1 MSPNT
6 LTESEARDLAVRALL
21 ADRPAEVTTIIKQI
35 ESQYDVSW
43 RPLGDTQNNHGTVE
57 LQADSPTA
65 CLVELIYNEFDAE
78 LMKAFLQNTPTGA
91 EYDDYPTVKDALKQL
106 DPDADVELVLD
117 GSETR
122 KGDDIWSPIIRGT
135 GIGQTKDD
143 AFDTFLG
150 LNSPGKAKKNIPFVQ
165 GQFGM
170 GATGV
175 LKHSGNEFEG
185 IPAYKFIASASVEK
199 PGEWWW
205 TVIRFNDQEG
215 QYEHFLI
222 DGDLPAFT
230 GEFGGELME
239 SFLDDYEKSP
249 TNFTQFDPQEYGSF
263 VKVYDYQMDTARGQ
277 VSASE
282 GFVRKLERYLV
293 EPPFPLRI
301 TELRYSKMKAP
312 QTTTQGFLAVLDKPG
327 MQPNILHRESFPHTF
342 SDERLGTRTIDIAL
356 FHEEEQNS
364 KKSNLKGRV
373 MQRVS
378 SETGIHSKHA
388 VMFTVNGQ
396 THGDLGLGFLKNQCS
411 FSKIATDLVVIVR
424 FDHFPHTRL
433 SKLFNPSRERLADSP
448 LASLLKEEL
457 KEVLT
462 DLDVLQEEEDNRRAS
477 RSGEEADLDSSF
489 EELFDANPEFVQD
502 LNSGTVEGL
511 PGVTRPTVST
521 TAVEKD
527 PDGTDVV
534 DVDDEEED
542 DDIPRLPTYFELLE
556 TYDPAGEHVVHD
568 GPDRMAIEMPL
579 NKRQKV
585 RFATDAPYDFL
596 TRDDL
601 QGSLCAAP
609 EVLYNAEPRDGIW
622 TVTLEP
628 YTAFSP
634 SEGDEHPVSI
644 KLMRPSVDA
653 DDIED
658 INGFDAVEDLYRDKD
673 EALPVDVEGNIE
685 YHGPED
691 DDEFEQ
697 KIVVKYTAEVEE
709 TTGSPSTNTTTT
721 GVTGTTDGSKTG
733 KKIQPQVQYP
743 DPHLVYRQH
752 WDEELNDDGN
762 DKYSARLADEFDE
775 HTLISVSASRDGTV
789 TGLDVTVNMD
799 ANALR
804 SFIIRQNI
812 QERFKKEVE
821 MRYLRAVIYEVIA
834 LFHKHKHREEEVLIN
849 EESDIGHADY
859 IQQAINDQE
868 AVIMLNLYGKEE
880 LNHISE

>member
-1 MSPNT
+1 MASYT
-6 LTESEARDLAVRALL
+6 FTESEARDLAIRALL
-21 ADRPAEVTTIIKQI
+21 ADRPAEITAIIEQI

-43 RPLGDTQNNHGTVE
+43 RPLGDIPNNHGTVE

-78 LMKAFLQNTPTGA
+78 LMKAFLQKAPTGA

-106 DPDADVELVLD
+106 DPDADIELLLD
-117 GSETR
+117 GSETQ

-135 GIGQTKDD
+135 GIGQTKDN

-150 LNSPGKAKKNIPFVQ
+150 LNSPGKAKKKIPFVQ

-205 TVIRFNDQEG
+205 TIIRFNDEEG

-222 DGDLPAFT
+222 DGNLPVFT
-230 GEFGGELME
+230 GEFGGELMD
-239 SFLDDYEKSP
+239 SFLDDYEKSS

-277 VSASE
+277 ISASE

-312 QTTTQGFLAVLDKPG
+312 QTTTQGFLAELDKPG
-327 MQPNILHRESFPHTF
+327 MKPNILHRESFTHPF

-364 KKSNLKGRV
+364 KKSNLKSRV

-378 SETGIHSKHA
+378 SGTGIHEKHA

-396 THGDLGLGFLKNQCS
+396 THGDLGLGFLENQCG

-457 KEVLT
+457 KEVLM
-462 DLDVLQEEEDNRRAS
+462 DLDILEEEEDNRRAS
-477 RSGEEADLDSSF
+477 RSGEEADLDNSF
-489 EELFDANPEFVQD
+489 EELFDVNPEFVQD

-521 TAVEKD
+521 TTVEKD
-527 PDGTDVV
+527 PDGTALI
-534 DVDDEEED
+534 DVDDEEEN
-542 DDIPRLPTYFELLE
+542 DIPRLPTYFELLE

-568 GPDRMAIEMPL
+568 DPDRMTIEMPL
-579 NKRQKV
+579 NKRRKV

-601 QGSLCAAP
+601 QGSLQAAP
-609 EVLYNAEPRDGIW
+609 GVLYNVEPRDGVW

-634 SEGDEHPVSI
+634 SEGDGHPVSI

-658 INGFDAVEDLYRDKD
+658 IDGIDDVKDLYRDES
-673 EALPVDVEGNIE
+673 EALPAAVEGDIE

-691 DDEFEQ
+691 DDEFER
-697 KIVVKYTAEVEE
+697 KLVVEYTAEVEE
-709 TTGSPSTNTTTT
+709 TTGGSSTSTTTT
-721 GVTGTTDGSKTG
+721 GTPGTTGGSETG
-733 KKIQPQVQYP
+733 KKLQPQVEYP
-743 DPHLVYRQH
+743 DPYLIYREH
-752 WDEELNDDGN
+752 WDEELNDEDN
-762 DKYSARLADEFDE
+762 DKFSQRFAAEFDD
-775 HTLISVSASRDGTV
+775 HTLVSVDASRDGTV
-789 TGLDVTVNMD
+789 TDLDVTVNMD

-804 SFIIRQNI
+804 SFIVRQNI

-821 MRYLRAVIYEVIA
+821 LRYLRAIIYEVIA
-834 LFHKHKHREEEVLIN
+834 LFHKHKHRQEEGLID
-849 EESDIGHADY
+849 EESDMGHADY

-880 LNHISE
+880 LDHISE

>member
-1 MSPNT
+1 MSSNT

-21 ADRPAEVTTIIKQI
+21 ADRPTEVTAIIEQI
-35 ESQYDVSW
+35 ESHYDVSW
-43 RPLGDTQNNHGTVE
+43 RPLGGIPNNHGTVE

-78 LMKAFLQNTPTGA
+78 LMKAFLKNAPADA
-91 EYDDYPTVKDALKQL
+91 EYEDYPTVKDALKEL
-106 DPDADVELVLD
+106 NPDADVEFLLD
-117 GSETR
+117 GSEKQ

-135 GIGQTKDD
+135 GIGQSKDE

-185 IPAYKFIASASVEK
+185 IPAYKFIASASIEK

-205 TVIRFNDQEG
+205 TVIRFNDKEG

-239 SFLDDYEKSP
+239 SFLKDYEKSP
-249 TNFTQFDPQEYGSF
+249 TNFTQFDSQEYGSF

-277 VSASE
+277 VAASE

-312 QTTTQGFLAVLDKPG
+312 QTTTHGYLKELDKPE
-327 MQPNILHRESFPHTF
+327 MQPNILYRESFPYTF

-356 FHEEEQNS
+356 FHEDEQNS
-364 KKSNLKGRV
+364 KKSNLKSRV
-373 MQRVS
+373 MQRVTS
-378 SETGIHSKHA
+378 GTGIHEKHA

-396 THGDLGLGFLKNQCS
+396 THGDLGLGFLENQCS

-433 SKLFNPSRERLADSP
+433 SKIFNPSRERLADSP

-457 KEVLT
+457 KEVLM
-462 DLDVLQEEEDNRRAS
+462 DLDILQEEEDNRRAS

-489 EELFDANPEFVQD
+489 EELFDVNPEFVKD
-502 LNSGTVEGL
+502 LNSGSVEGL
-511 PGVTRPTVST
+511 PGATRPTVST
-521 TAVEKD
+521 TNVEKD
-527 PDGTDVV
+527 PDETDLI
-534 DVDDEEED
+534 DVDDEEKD

-556 TYDPAGEHVVHD
+556 TYDPTGEHVVQKS
-568 GPDRMAIEMPL
+568 PDRMTIEMPL
-579 NKRQKV
+579 NKRRKV

-596 TRDDL
+596 TRDEL
-601 QGSLCAAP
+601 QGSLSSAP
-609 EVLYNAEPRDGIW
+609 DIIYNVEPRDGVW

-628 YTAFSP
+628 YTALSP

-644 KLMRPSVDA
+644 KLIRPGVDA

-658 INGFDAVEDLYRDKD
+658 IDRVDDVEDLYRDES
-673 EALPVDVEGNIE
+673 EALPAAVEGDIE
-685 YHGPED
+685 YHGTGD
-691 DDEFEQ
+691 DNKFER
-697 KIVVKYTAEVEE
+697 KILVEYTAEAEE
-709 TTGSPSTNTTTT
+709 TTGGPTTSSTTDTT
-721 GVTGTTDGSKTG
+721 GSTGGSKTG
-733 KKIQPQVQYP
+733 KKRQPQVEYP
-743 DPHLVYRQH
+743 DPHLVYREH
-752 WDEELNDDGN
+752 WDEELNDEDNNKFSPSLAN
-762 DKYSARLADEFDE
+762 DFDE
-775 HTLISVSASRDGTV
+775 HTLVSVAASRDGTV

-821 MRYLRAVIYEVIA
+821 LRYLRAIIYEVIA
-834 LFHKHKHREEEVLIN
+834 LFHKHKKREDEGHID
-849 EESDIGHADY
+849 EESDMGHADY

-880 LNHISE
+880 LDHISE